1 MTELKEFDG
10 TDRERNAELFD
21 AIKDCFVT
29 GQWEGDKDAKRLL
42 EQDDDDAF
50 GDFEDLEG
58 ADGQDMDGFG
68 GGNGVQH
75 TKKVNSTQKI

>member
-42 EQDDDDAF
+42 EQDDDDA
-50 GDFEDLEG
+50 EDEAREG
-58 ADGQDMDGFG
+58 ASEELLDEGDPLDGAE
-68 GGNGVQH
+68 
-75 TKKVNSTQKI
+75 